1 MENKQHIGRNIFTL
15 QKPPSELQL
24 AFEQI
29 KSPLI
34 YILLFAATI
43 TTVMGDILDTAVI
56 LLAVAINTTLGFI
69 QERKAQKGLRALK
82 KMLAPTAKVYRNN
95 RILAIDAHDIVEN
108 DRVSLSAGDLI
119 PADGILLESVNLFVN
134 EAILTGESMP
144 IEKSQST
151 DNAVYASTIVTS
163 GRATYTV
170 KAIGMKTKVGELA
183 QTFYDIREEPTALQ
197 MQLSSLAKML
207 AFIVVFICLGIFIL
221 GLIRG
226 ENLVSMFA
234 LAVAIAVSAIP
245 EGMTISLTVILSV
258 GMQRILRKNALVRR
272 LVSAETL
279 GSVSTLCIDKTGT
292 LTEGIMRVVEWK
304 LVDQSNAI
312 KTAVYANNLDNPIDI
327 ALWEWVQGLDHY
339 DPQKLSDSEPR
350 IHEIPFDGTK
360 KYMLV
365 QNAQGTWIK
374 GAPEI
379 LLEQSALSS
388 QEKKLW
394 VEQINIYA
402 EKGLRILGL
411 AYTDKHTLRLPS
423 NSLTFLG
430 IIGVS
435 DPIRLQVKE
444 AIDACRQSGISVK
457 VVTGDYRVTSE
468 SVLAQLGIHIQDAVR
483 EIMEGKELED
493 ITLDELVRR
502 VGNVKLFCRVT
513 PDQKLKIVEAL
524 QQTGEVVGMTGD
536 GVNDAPALK
545 KADIGIVVA
554 TASDLAKDAADLI
567 LLDSNFQTIVT
578 AIEEG
583 RVIFDNIKK
592 VVLYLLSDAFT
603 EMILITTS
611 IVANLPLPLTAIH
624 ILWINILSDGFPNLA
639 LTVESKEYDV
649 MKRKPRRK
657 SLPILNSH
665 LKGMI
670 AGISIVKALIAL
682 IAFLYIYSISNNSIH
697 AQTLTFAIIG
707 TGSLVYAFS
716 IRSLSKPIWKINLFK
731 NPWLLVAVIGGFTI
745 QMLVMYVPWLQTIFQ
760 TYPLQATDWLIV
772 AFSVCIL
779 IICSEMLKK
788 RLHYTQSYN

>member
-1 MENKQHIGRNIFTL
+1 MENKLHLGRNIFTL
-15 QKPPSELQL
+15 QKPPSELQV
-24 AFEQI
+24 AFDQI
-29 KSPLI
+29 KSPLV

-43 TTVMGDILDTAVI
+43 TFIMGSMLDTAVI

-69 QERKAQKGLRALK
+69 QERKAQKGLLALK
-82 KMLAPTAKVYRNN
+82 KMLAPTAKVYRDNQ
-95 RILAIDAHDIVEN
+95 IQTVDARDIVEN
-108 DRVSLSAGDLI
+108 DRVVIHAGDLI
-119 PADGILLESVNLFVN
+119 PADGILLESINLFVN
-134 EAILTGESMP
+134 EAVLTGESMP
-144 IEKSQST
+144 IEKSQAT

-170 KAIGMKTKVGELA
+170 KAIGMKTRVGHVA
-183 QTFYDIREEPTALQ
+183 QTFYDIQEEPTPLQ

-207 AFIVVFICLGIFIL
+207 AFIVVFICLGIFIFS
-221 GLIRG
+221 LIRG
-226 ENLVSMFA
+226 ENLISMFA

-245 EGMTISLTVILSV
+245 EGMTISLTVVLSV
-258 GMQRILRKNALVRR
+258 GMQRILDKKALVRR

-279 GSVSTLCIDKTGT
+279 GSVSTLCVDKTGT
-292 LTEGIMRVVEWK
+292 LTEGIMRVVKWK
-304 LVDQSNAI
+304 LVDHDKAI
-312 KTAVYANNLDNPIDI
+312 KTAVYVNNLENPIDI
-327 ALWEWVQGLDHY
+327 ALWEWVQGQDHY
-339 DPQKLSDSEPR
+339 DPQKISDSLPR

-360 KYMLV
+360 KYMVVL
-365 QNAQGTWIK
+365 NAEGTWIK

-379 LLEQSALSS
+379 LLEHSTLSL

-394 VEQINIYA
+394 MEQINIYA

-411 AYTDKHTLRLPS
+411 AYTAKNAVKLPS
-423 NSLTFLG
+423 DSLTFLG

-435 DPIRLQVKE
+435 DPMRPHVKE

-493 ITLDELVRR
+493 ITIDDLVRR
-502 VGNVKLFCRVT
+502 VGNIKLFCRVT

-536 GVNDAPALK
+536 GVNDASALK

-554 TASDLAKDAADLI
+554 SASDLAKDAADLV

-592 VVLYLLSDAFT
+592 IVLYLLSDAFT
-603 EMILITTS
+603 EIVLITAA
-611 IVANLPLPLTAIH
+611 IIANLPLPLTAIL

-639 LTVESKEYDV
+639 LTIESKEYDV
-649 MKRKPRRK
+649 MKRKPRPK
-657 SLPILNSH
+657 SFPILNSH
-665 LKGMI
+665 LKSMI

-682 IAFLYIYSISNNSIH
+682 IAFLYILSISNNITH

-716 IRSLSKPIWKINLFK
+716 IRSLSKPIWKINLLE
-731 NPWLLVAVIGGFTI
+731 NPWLLIAVVAGFTI
-745 QMLVMYVPWLQTIFQ
+745 QMLVIYVPWMQTVFH

-772 AFSVCIL
+772 AFSECIL
-779 IICSEMLKK
+779 IIFSEIFKK
-788 RLHYTQSYN
+788 RLHYTGIL